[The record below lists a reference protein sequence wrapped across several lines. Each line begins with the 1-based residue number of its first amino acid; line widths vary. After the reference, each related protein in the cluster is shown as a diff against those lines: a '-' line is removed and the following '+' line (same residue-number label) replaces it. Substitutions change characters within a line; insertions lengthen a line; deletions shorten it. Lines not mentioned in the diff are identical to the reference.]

1 MTHDEFWQAVL
12 GEIELSLSKA
22 SFTTWFKNTSVNQIG
37 DSEFVLNVPNIFAK
51 EWLEKKYRKN
61 ILDSVQKFYPKV
73 TKFSCL
79 ISDSQDS
86 SRSIDSIVNLKTN
99 QSQQQT
105 NASSQPQRNKL
116 NKPSSKPFGGF
127 SVNSNLN
134 NRYGFNSFVIGSNNE
149 LAYAACRSVA
159 ENPGKNYNPL
169 FVYGGVGL
177 GKTHLLQSTGSEI
190 LQNFPNKKVKY
201 ISMERF
207 ANELVTAIQTS
218 KAKNF
223 KNEYIQLDVLI
234 IDDVQFLSNKEKT
247 QEEFFHVFESLYQL
261 EKQIIIS
268 SDRPPKSIPTL
279 EDRLRSRFEGGMMA
293 DISKPDLETRMAIIK
308 KKLAEKN
315 FKLDEDII
323 IYLAE
328 NIYHNVRELEGAL
341 NKIIVTYQLKNYPPS
356 LEKIMGQTEDVI
368 STNRQKDLSPDK
380 IICSVAEFFDVKKE
394 EIIGRCRKKKIIKP
408 RQLAIYL
415 LRTELNLSFPEIGK
429 AVGGRDHSTAIYACG
444 KIEKELEGNKIMED
458 HLKFIKEKFVD
469 F

>member
-22 SFTTWFKNTSVNQIG
+22 SFTTWFKNTSVNQIE
-37 DSEFVLNVPNIFAK
+37 DSEFILNVPNIFAK
-51 EWLEKKYRKN
+51 EWLEKKYRKI
-61 ILDSVQKFYPKV
+61 ILESVQKFYPKV
-73 TKFSCL
+73 NKFSCL
-79 ISDSQDS
+79 ISDSQEA
-86 SRSIDSIVNLKTN
+86 SRSIDSIVNIKN
-99 QSQQQT
+99 KQQ
-105 NASSQPQRNKL
+105 NNSSVQQKQNHRT
-116 NKPSSKPFGGF
+116 KPSLSRPFRDF

-134 NRYGFNSFVIGSNNE
+134 NRYNFNSFVIGSNNE

-177 GKTHLLQSTGSEI
+177 GKTHLLQSTGNEV
-190 LQNFPNKKVKY
+190 LKNFPDKKVKY

-207 ANELVTAIQTS
+207 ANELVSAIQTS
-218 KAKNF
+218 KAKDF

-308 KKLAEKN
+308 KKLLEKN
-315 FKLDEDII
+315 FNLEDDII
-323 IYLAE
+323 VYLAE
-328 NIYHNVRELEGAL
+328 NIYHNVRELEVAL
-341 NKIIVTYQLKNYPPS
+341 NKIIVTYQLKNYSPS
-356 LEKIMGQTEDVI
+356 LSEIMDQTGDVI
-368 STNRQKDLSPDK
+368 STNRQKDLSPEK
-380 IICSVAEFFDVKKE
+380 IICSVAEFFDVNKE
-394 EIIGRCRKKKIIKP
+394 EISGRCRKKKIIKP
-408 RQLAIYL
+408 RQIAIYL

-429 AVGGRDHSTAIYACG
+429 VVGGRDHSTAIYACG
-444 KIEKELEGNKIMED
+444 KIEKELENNKLMED

>member
-1 MTHDEFWQAVL
+1 MTHEEFWQAVL

-22 SFTTWFKNTSVNQIG
+22 SFTTWFKNTSINQLG
-37 DSEFVLNVPNIFAK
+37 ESELVLSVPNIFAK
-51 EWLEKKYRKN
+51 EWLEKKYRKI

-79 ISDSQDS
+79 ILDSQDA
-86 SRSIDSIVNLKTN
+86 SRSIDSIVKTN
-99 QSQQQT
+99 Q
-105 NASSQPQRNKL
+105 NFSSQENHANQTSNH
-116 NKPSSKPFGGF
+116 NKPANYPRPFGGF

-134 NRYGFNSFVIGSNNE
+134 SRYHFNSFVIGSNNE

-177 GKTHLLQSTGSEI
+177 GKTHLLQSTGNEV
-190 LQNFPNKKVKY
+190 LQNFPQKKVKY

-218 KAKNF
+218 KAKDF

-308 KKLAEKN
+308 RKLVEKN
-315 FKLDEDII
+315 FKLDDNII
-323 IYLAE
+323 TYLAE

-341 NKIIVTYQLKNYPPS
+341 NKIIVTYQLKNYAPS
-356 LEKIMGQTEDVI
+356 IEDIMEQTEDVI
-368 STNRQKDLSPDK
+368 STNRQKDLNPAK
-380 IICSVAEFFDVKKE
+380 IIGSVAEFFDVKKE
-394 EIIGRCRKKKIIKP
+394 EISGRCRKKKIVKP
-408 RQLAIYL
+408 RQIAIYL

-429 AVGGRDHSTAIYACG
+429 AIGGRDHSTAIYACG
-444 KIEKELEGNKIMED
+444 KIEKELENNKLLED

>member
-1 MTHDEFWQAVL
+1 MTNEEFWQAVL

-22 SFTTWFKNTSVNQIG
+22 SFTTWFKNTFINRLEE
-37 DSEFVLNVPNIFAK
+37 SELVLNVPNIFAK
-51 EWLEKKYRKN
+51 EWLEKKYRKI
-61 ILDSVQKFYPKV
+61 ILDSVQKFYPQV

-79 ISDSQDS
+79 IIDSQES
-86 SRSIDSIVNLKTN
+86 SRSIDSIVKTN
-99 QSQQQT
+99 PLSSRENTSNQT
-105 NASSQPQRNKL
+105 SNHT
-116 NKPSSKPFGGF
+116 KPANYPKPFGNF

-134 NRYGFNSFVIGSNNE
+134 SRYHFNSFVIGSNNE

-169 FVYGGVGL
+169 FIYGGVGL
-177 GKTHLLQSTGSEI
+177 GKTHLLQSTGNEV
-190 LQNFPNKKVKY
+190 LQNFPQKKVKY

-218 KAKNF
+218 KAKDF

-308 KKLAEKN
+308 RKLVEKN
-315 FKLDEDII
+315 FKLEDDIVN
-323 IYLAE
+323 YLAE

-341 NKIIVTYQLKNYPPS
+341 NKIIVTYQLKNYAPS
-356 LEKIMGQTEDVI
+356 IEDIVEQTEDVI
-368 STNRQKDLSPDK
+368 STNRQKDLNPMK
-380 IICSVAEFFDVKKE
+380 IINSVAEFFDVKKE
-394 EIIGRCRKKKIIKP
+394 EISGRCRKKKIVKP
-408 RQLAIYL
+408 RQIAIYL

-429 AVGGRDHSTAIYACG
+429 AIGGRDHSTAIYACG
-444 KIEKELEGNKIMED
+444 KIEKELENNKLLED